1 MPTEWV
7 SPEEPER
14 RRISVTIWATDR
26 VSQRGT
32 ATFCPH
38 YSLYFLQT
46 SVRLS
51 NACHYLTLIY
61 LIKKRLC
68 VSFLIVMYIIHK
80 LHTLKSCPYLSVTNQ
95 CLINLLGR
103 KMNRR
108 PPPKIW
114 INIQQQL
121 RCQRTLGLIVSLTTV
136 SKQPLV
142 LKVFHHPHLSSTL
155 LSLSWLVCPPLESPP
170 ILPVPL
176 VPLRASRAAAS
187 LTNEP
192 ENQCYG
198 LISTEPFYKWWIRSG
213 GLI

>member
-14 RRISVTIWATDR
+14 RKISVTIWATDR

-38 YSLYFLQT
+38 YSLYFLQA

-68 VSFLIVMYIIHK
+68 VSFLIVMYIIQK

-103 KMNRR
+103 KMKRR

-121 RCQRTLGLIVSLTTV
+121 RCQRTPGLIVSLTTV

-142 LKVFHHPHLSSTL
+142 LSVSPSPSLFNPSLPLLAGLSSSRESSHSSSTASSSTSITSC
-155 LSLSWLVCPPLESPP
+155 SLCHKWARK
-170 ILPVPL
+170 PV
-176 VPLRASRAAAS
+176 
-187 LTNEP
+187 
-192 ENQCYG
+192 
-198 LISTEPFYKWWIRSG
+198 FWIHFHWMF
-213 GLI
+213 